1 MTGKLRRVF
10 FAFMPDAAARER
22 LSALR
27 STLTDSVGS
36 NLRWLPTESWH
47 VTARFVG
54 PASDTLVEALYDCA
68 AMATR
73 RYLPLEIRF
82 QRIELFP
89 SPQRP
94 SVLAATSDASSS
106 LQSLV
111 ALLERRC
118 VALGQLAQPY
128 SWRCHMSLAR
138 IKDSGNMRSM
148 PATIDLGF
156 TAKRLYLLESL
167 QTNKHPC
174 YRSIE
179 LTE

>member
-1 MTGKLRRVF
+1 MDKLRRVF
-10 FAFMPDAAARER
+10 FAFMPDAAVRDS

-27 STLTDSVGS
+27 NTLTGTVGA

-54 PASDTLVEALYDCA
+54 PASDTLAEALYDCA

-106 LQSLV
+106 LRSLA
-111 ALLERRC
+111 ALLERQC
-118 VALGQLAQPY
+118 VALGLPAQPN

-138 IKDSGNMRSM
+138 TKDSSSVRSM
-148 PATIDLGF
+148 PVTIDLGF
-156 TAKRLYLLESL
+156 TAKRLHLLESL
-167 QTNKHPC
+167 QTNKQPC